1 MRTGTTTVPGMRGGI
16 LLRLAALVLVAGSL
30 VVASAPVGA
39 QSSPPQTTISLQAP
53 TAYTPHP
60 PSGGTDDYHCTL
72 VNPHVNENSF
82 IVSSQFF
89 PNSVEVHH
97 AILFLVPPALAAEAE
112 ANDAG
117 GKGWTCFGETA
128 LPGATLAHL
137 GETPWLSA
145 WAPGHGEDVLP
156 HGVGQPLPKGSLVV
170 MQIHY
175 NLLLGDKPV
184 RAKLVLHTVPAST
197 PLRPMSLA
205 LMPAPPD
212 IPCPAGVTGP
222 LCNRTASLADLG
234 QRFGQ
239 SAVGFVNTIEAVCG
253 RNPVNP
259 PAGDTTSCTWPVMQA
274 GTIVR
279 TGAHMHL
286 LGQSMQILLNPGTP
300 TQKTI
305 LDVPDYNFHYQRAYD
320 LQQPI
325 PVVPGDKIQVSCT
338 YNPVL
343 RQELPTLRNLPPPL
357 RDVGRRVLGRD
368 VPGPCHDRAP
378 QQLTGGNWL
387 AEERRFRF
395 HLVLNHS
402 IVRHPRPASQ
412 NAHVRSE

>member
-1 MRTGTTTVPGMRGGI
+1 MRGGI
-16 LLRLAALVLVAGSL
+16 LLWLAALVLVGGSL
-30 VVASAPVGA
+30 VVGSVPVGA
-39 QSSPPQTTISLQAP
+39 QSSPPVTTISLQSP

-60 PSGGTDDYHCTL
+60 PNGGTDDYHCTL

-97 AILFLVPPALAAEAE
+97 AILFLVPPTLAAQAE

-156 HGVGQPLPKGSLVV
+156 RGVGQPLPKGSLVV

-184 RAKLVLHTVPAST
+184 RAKLVLHTVPGST

-222 LCNRTASLADLG
+222 MCNRTASLADLG

-239 SAVGFVNTIEAVCG
+239 GAVGFVNTIEAVCG
-253 RNPVNP
+253 RNPANP
-259 PAGDTTSCTWPVMQA
+259 PAGDTTSCTWPVTQA

-286 LGQSMQILLNPGTP
+286 LGQSMKILLNPGTP

-305 LDVPDYNFHYQRAYD
+305 LDVPAYNFHYQKAYD
-320 LQQPI
+320 LQQPMA
-325 PVVPGDKIQVSCT
+325 VVPGDKIQVSCT
-338 YNPVL
+338 YDPCQPHGTVCQGL
-343 RQELPTLRNLPPPL
+343 HEYRPL
-357 RDVGRRVLGRD
+357 RVVMRAILSKEHPVGPRECGARRRSPRLSRNGVVFRCRILWAYQ
-368 VPGPCHDRAP
+368 VSCPWRA
-378 QQLTGGNWL
+378 
-387 AEERRFRF
+387 
-395 HLVLNHS
+395 LVNAKQCRTTRS
-402 IVRHPRPASQ
+402 NGSEMAS
-412 NAHVRSE
+412 